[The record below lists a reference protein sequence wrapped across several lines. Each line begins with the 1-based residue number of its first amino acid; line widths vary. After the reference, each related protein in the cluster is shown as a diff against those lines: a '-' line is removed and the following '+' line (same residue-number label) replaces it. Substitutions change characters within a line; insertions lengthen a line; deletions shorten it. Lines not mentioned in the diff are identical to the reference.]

1 MADILLTVGVDT
13 SLSYAEFQAGITS
26 LVSQVNAN
34 PPKIKLKFD
43 DSSLSSMRKQIESMT
58 KAATSAGSLTRLN
71 GYTQTNSGI
80 WLKDTAA
87 IKANTQAKTSN
98 ANASRQAADAAKAQA
113 TAISG
118 SLKEIQATNANI
130 TSAYKSLQKT
140 LGGST
145 ATGQNASDL
154 NAMKSKYIELQEAVT
169 RLKSLKSSATQEDI
183 NNVYKL
189 QADMQNLISKTQQR
203 VAVEKQ
209 AADAVKKMAEAEKQA
224 AANEAAFAAGT
235 EKHTQALTKVNTLLG
250 QVTAN
255 TQKWTA
261 ARNGNTSA
269 SYASL
274 KDQITALESLKTGL
288 MNGSVSAEQFKERF
302 ASIKAAVTDS
312 STAIRAAGE
321 NTQSFG
327 DRISGLAAKFS
338 SWLTVSQ
345 AIMYAVRTAKQ
356 MVSAAVEVESAMNQI
371 QIVTGASDSQMESF
385 LTRSI
390 ALAKELGQSV
400 TDVASS
406 IETFA
411 RLGYGMNESAGLAK
425 YANIMANVGNTDV
438 DTATTGITSI
448 IKGYEMDASD
458 AEHVSDVLV
467 KVGQE
472 YAISAEELMAAFQR
486 GGAALH
492 ASGTDF
498 EKSAALFAATNA
510 SLQNAETT
518 GTMWKTVSARIRG
531 ATTEL
536 EEMGEETDGLAQ
548 GLSKYREEI
557 IALSGVDIMKDE
569 NTYKDMYDIFVQLA
583 EVWDNMEDVSQSRV
597 AEILGGTRNTSGIMS
612 TITNIKDA
620 IGAYSSAM
628 DSAGAATEA
637 NNLYMDTTKAKVGEL
652 KAAFQELSSDFI
664 SSNVTKGAVDAL
676 KGIVE
681 AIDAVVNSVGS
692 LGTILAG
699 LGIVKIVKNVA

>member
-209 AADAVKKMAEAEKQA
+209 AADAAKKMAEAEKQA

-312 STAIRAAGE
+312 STAIRTAGE

-458 AEHVSDVLV
+458 AEHVSDVLI

>member
-58 KAATSAGSLTRLN
+58 KAAASAGSLTRLN

-209 AADAVKKMAEAEKQA
+209 AADAAKKMAEAEKQA

-235 EKHTQALTKVNTLLG
+235 KKHTQALTKVNTLLG

-345 AIMYAVRTAKQ
+345 AIMYAVRTVKK

-676 KGIVE
+676 RGIVE

>member
-43 DSSLSSMRKQIESMT
+43 DSSLSSMKKQIESMT
-58 KAATSAGSLTRLN
+58 KAAATANTAKSMG
-71 GYTQTNSGI
+71 GYTKTNSGI
-80 WLKDTAA
+80 WVKDTAA
-87 IKANTQAKTSN
+87 IKANTQAKN
-98 ANASRQAADAAKAQA
+98 ENASATKKAADATKQAKA
-113 TAISG
+113 S
-118 SLKEIQATNANI
+118 
-130 TSAYKSLQKT
+130 
-140 LGGST
+140 
-145 ATGQNASDL
+145 
-154 NAMKSKYIELQEAVT
+154 
-169 RLKSLKSSATQEDI
+169 ED
-183 NNVYKL
+183 
-189 QADMQNLISKTQQR
+189 T
-203 VAVEKQ
+203 
-209 AADAVKKMAEAEKQA
+209 
-224 AANEAAFAAGT
+224 FAAGT
-235 EKHTQALTKVNTLLG
+235 KKHTDALNKVNTLLG

-261 ARNGNTSA
+261 ARSGKSSDNYSA
-269 SYASL
+269 L
-274 KDQITALESLKTGL
+274 KGQITALETLKSGL
-288 MNGSVSAEQFKERF
+288 MNGTVSAEQFENSFR
-302 ASIKAAVTDS
+302 SIKSTVTES
-312 STAIRAAGE
+312 SAAIRAAGE
-321 NTQSFG
+321 NTQTLG
-327 DRISGLAAKFS
+327 DRFGGLATKFA
-338 SWLTVSQ
+338 SWLSITQ
-345 AIMYAVRTAKQ
+345 IIMTAVRTAKQ
-356 MVSAAVEVESAMNQI
+356 MVSAAVEVESAMTQI
-371 QIVTGASDSQMESF
+371 KIVTGASDSQMEAF
-385 LTRSI
+385 LTKSI

-411 RLGYGMNESAGLAK
+411 RLGYNMSDSSNLAK

-448 IKGYEMDASD
+448 IKGYELDAND

-557 IALSGVDIMKDE
+557 KALSGVDIMKDE

-628 DSAGAATEA
+628 DSAGTATEA
-637 NNLYMDTTKAKVGEL
+637 NNVYMDTTKAKVGEL

-664 SSNVTKGAVDAL
+664 SSNFTKGAVEGL

-681 AIDAVVNSVGS
+681 AIDKIVETVGS

-699 LGIVKIVKNVA
+699 LGLAKVIKNVA

>member
-43 DSSLSSMRKQIESMT
+43 DSSLSSMKKQIESMT
-58 KAATSAGSLTRLN
+58 KAAATANTAKSMG
-71 GYTQTNSGI
+71 GYTKTNSGI
-80 WLKDTAA
+80 WVKDTAA
-87 IKANTQAKTSN
+87 IKANTQAKN
-98 ANASRQAADAAKAQA
+98 ENASATKKAADATKQAKA
-113 TAISG
+113 S
-118 SLKEIQATNANI
+118 
-130 TSAYKSLQKT
+130 
-140 LGGST
+140 
-145 ATGQNASDL
+145 
-154 NAMKSKYIELQEAVT
+154 
-169 RLKSLKSSATQEDI
+169 ED
-183 NNVYKL
+183 
-189 QADMQNLISKTQQR
+189 T
-203 VAVEKQ
+203 
-209 AADAVKKMAEAEKQA
+209 
-224 AANEAAFAAGT
+224 FAAGT
-235 EKHTQALTKVNTLLG
+235 KKHTDALNKVNTLLG

-261 ARNGNTSA
+261 ARSGKSSDNYSA
-269 SYASL
+269 L
-274 KDQITALESLKTGL
+274 KGQITALETLKSGL
-288 MNGSVSAEQFKERF
+288 MNGTVSAEQFENSFR
-302 ASIKAAVTDS
+302 SIKSTVTES
-312 STAIRAAGE
+312 SAAIRAAGE
-321 NTQSFG
+321 NTQTLG
-327 DRISGLAAKFS
+327 DRFGGLATKFA
-338 SWLTVSQ
+338 SWLSITQV
-345 AIMYAVRTAKQ
+345 IMTAVRTAKQ
-356 MVSAAVEVESAMNQI
+356 MVSAAVEVESAMAQI
-371 QIVTGASDSQMESF
+371 KIVTGASDSQMEVF
-385 LTRSI
+385 LTKSI

-411 RLGYGMNESAGLAK
+411 RLGYNMSDSSNLAK

-448 IKGYEMDASD
+448 IKGYELDAND

-557 IALSGVDIMKDE
+557 KALSGVDIMKDE

-628 DSAGAATEA
+628 DSAGTATEA
-637 NNLYMDTTKAKVGEL
+637 NNIYMDTTKAKVGEL

-664 SSNVTKGAVDAL
+664 SSNFTKGAVEGL

-681 AIDAVVNSVGS
+681 AIDKIVETVGS

-699 LGIVKIVKNVA
+699 LGLAKVIKNVA

>member
-26 LVSQVNAN
+26 LVAQVNAN

-130 TSAYKSLQKT
+130 TSAYKNLQKT

-154 NAMKSKYIELQEAVT
+154 NAMKSKYIELQEAVI
-169 RLKSLKSSATQEDI
+169 RLKSLKSSATQEDV

-209 AADAVKKMAEAEKQA
+209 AADAAKKVAEAEKQA

-345 AIMYAVRTAKQ
+345 AIMYAVRTVKK

-536 EEMGEETDGLAQ
+536 EEMGEETDGLAE

-557 IALSGVDIMKDE
+557 MALSGVDIMKDE

-628 DSAGAATEA
+628 DSAGTATEA

-676 KGIVE
+676 KGILE

>member
-26 LVSQVNAN
+26 LVAQVNAN

-58 KAATSAGSLTRLN
+58 KAAASAGSLTKLN

-130 TSAYKSLQKT
+130 TSAYKNLQKT

-189 QADMQNLISKTQQR
+189 QADMQNLISKIQQR

-209 AADAVKKMAEAEKQA
+209 AADAAKKMAEAEKQA

-345 AIMYAVRTAKQ
+345 AIMYAVRTVKK

-472 YAISAEELMAAFQR
+472 YAISAEELMTAFQR

-557 IALSGVDIMKDE
+557 MALSGVDIMKDE

-628 DSAGAATEA
+628 DSAGTATEA
-637 NNLYMDTTKAKVGEL
+637 NNLYMDTTKAKIGEL

-664 SSNVTKGAVDAL
+664 SSDLTKGAVDAL

-681 AIDAVVNSVGS
+681 AIDAIIDSVGS

-699 LGIVKIVKNVA
+699 LGIAKIVKNVA

>member
-43 DSSLSSMRKQIESMT
+43 DSSLSSMKKQIESMT
-58 KAATSAGSLTRLN
+58 KAAATANTAKSMG
-71 GYTQTNSGI
+71 GYTKTNSGI
-80 WLKDTAA
+80 WVKDTAA
-87 IKANTQAKTSN
+87 IKANTQAKN
-98 ANASRQAADAAKAQA
+98 ENASATKKAADATKQAKA
-113 TAISG
+113 S
-118 SLKEIQATNANI
+118 
-130 TSAYKSLQKT
+130 
-140 LGGST
+140 
-145 ATGQNASDL
+145 
-154 NAMKSKYIELQEAVT
+154 
-169 RLKSLKSSATQEDI
+169 ED
-183 NNVYKL
+183 
-189 QADMQNLISKTQQR
+189 T
-203 VAVEKQ
+203 
-209 AADAVKKMAEAEKQA
+209 
-224 AANEAAFAAGT
+224 FAAGT
-235 EKHTQALTKVNTLLG
+235 KKHTDALNKVNTLLG

-261 ARNGNTSA
+261 ARSGKSSDNYSA
-269 SYASL
+269 L
-274 KDQITALESLKTGL
+274 KGQITALETLKSGL
-288 MNGSVSAEQFKERF
+288 VNGTVSAEQFENSFR
-302 ASIKAAVTDS
+302 SIKSTVTES
-312 STAIRAAGE
+312 SAAIRAAGE
-321 NTQSFG
+321 NTQTLG
-327 DRISGLAAKFS
+327 DRFGGLATKFA
-338 SWLTVSQ
+338 SWLSITQV
-345 AIMYAVRTAKQ
+345 IMTAVRTAKQ
-356 MVSAAVEVESAMNQI
+356 MVSAAVEVESAMAQI
-371 QIVTGASDSQMESF
+371 KIVTGASDSQMEGF
-385 LTRSI
+385 LTKSI

-411 RLGYGMNESAGLAK
+411 RLGYNMSDSSNLAK

-448 IKGYEMDASD
+448 IKGYELDAND

-557 IALSGVDIMKDE
+557 KALSGVDIMKDE

-628 DSAGAATEA
+628 DSAGTATEA
-637 NNLYMDTTKAKVGEL
+637 NNVYMDTTKAKVGEL

-664 SSNVTKGAVDAL
+664 SSNFTKGAVEGL

-681 AIDAVVNSVGS
+681 AIDKIVETVGS

-699 LGIVKIVKNVA
+699 LGLAKVIKNVA

>member
-43 DSSLSSMRKQIESMT
+43 DSSLSSMKKQIESMT
-58 KAATSAGSLTRLN
+58 KAAATANTAKSMG
-71 GYTQTNSGI
+71 GYTKTNSGI
-80 WLKDTAA
+80 WVKDTAA
-87 IKANTQAKTSN
+87 IKANTQAKN
-98 ANASRQAADAAKAQA
+98 ENASATKKAADATKQAKA
-113 TAISG
+113 S
-118 SLKEIQATNANI
+118 
-130 TSAYKSLQKT
+130 
-140 LGGST
+140 
-145 ATGQNASDL
+145 
-154 NAMKSKYIELQEAVT
+154 
-169 RLKSLKSSATQEDI
+169 ED
-183 NNVYKL
+183 
-189 QADMQNLISKTQQR
+189 T
-203 VAVEKQ
+203 
-209 AADAVKKMAEAEKQA
+209 
-224 AANEAAFAAGT
+224 FAAGT
-235 EKHTQALTKVNTLLG
+235 KKHTDALNKVNTLLG

-261 ARNGNTSA
+261 ARSGKSSDNYSA
-269 SYASL
+269 L
-274 KDQITALESLKTGL
+274 KGQITALETLKSGL
-288 MNGSVSAEQFKERF
+288 MNGTVSAEQFENSFR
-302 ASIKAAVTDS
+302 SIKSTVTES
-312 STAIRAAGE
+312 SAAIRAAGE
-321 NTQSFG
+321 NTQTLG
-327 DRISGLAAKFS
+327 DRLGGLTTKFA
-338 SWLTVSQ
+338 SWLSITQV
-345 AIMYAVRTAKQ
+345 IMTAVRTAKQ
-356 MVSAAVEVESAMNQI
+356 MVSAAVEVESAMTQI
-371 QIVTGASDSQMESF
+371 KIVTGASDSQMEAF
-385 LTRSI
+385 LTKSI

-411 RLGYGMNESAGLAK
+411 RLGYNMSDSSNLAK

-448 IKGYEMDASD
+448 IKGYELDAND

-557 IALSGVDIMKDE
+557 KALSGVDIMKDE

-628 DSAGAATEA
+628 DSAGTATEA
-637 NNLYMDTTKAKVGEL
+637 NNIYMDTTKAKVGEL

-664 SSNVTKGAVDAL
+664 SSNFTKGAVEGL

-681 AIDAVVNSVGS
+681 AIDKIVETVGS

-699 LGIVKIVKNVA
+699 LGLAKVIKNVA

>member
-43 DSSLSSMRKQIESMT
+43 DSSLSSMKKQIESMT
-58 KAATSAGSLTRLN
+58 KAAATANTAKSMG
-71 GYTQTNSGI
+71 GYTKTNSGI
-80 WLKDTAA
+80 WVKDTAA
-87 IKANTQAKTSN
+87 IKANTQAKN
-98 ANASRQAADAAKAQA
+98 ENASATKKAADATKQAKA
-113 TAISG
+113 S
-118 SLKEIQATNANI
+118 
-130 TSAYKSLQKT
+130 
-140 LGGST
+140 
-145 ATGQNASDL
+145 
-154 NAMKSKYIELQEAVT
+154 
-169 RLKSLKSSATQEDI
+169 ED
-183 NNVYKL
+183 
-189 QADMQNLISKTQQR
+189 T
-203 VAVEKQ
+203 
-209 AADAVKKMAEAEKQA
+209 
-224 AANEAAFAAGT
+224 FAAGT
-235 EKHTQALTKVNTLLG
+235 KKHTDALNKVNTLLG

-261 ARNGNTSA
+261 ARSGKSSDNYSA
-269 SYASL
+269 L
-274 KDQITALESLKTGL
+274 KGQITALETLKSGL
-288 MNGSVSAEQFKERF
+288 MNGTVSAEQFENSFR
-302 ASIKAAVTDS
+302 SIKSTVTES
-312 STAIRAAGE
+312 SAAIRAAGE
-321 NTQSFG
+321 NTQTLG
-327 DRISGLAAKFS
+327 DRFGGLATKFA
-338 SWLTVSQ
+338 SWLSITQV
-345 AIMYAVRTAKQ
+345 IMTAVRTAKQ
-356 MVSAAVEVESAMNQI
+356 MVSAAVEVESAMTQI
-371 QIVTGASDSQMESF
+371 KIVTGASDSQMEAF
-385 LTRSI
+385 LTKSI

-411 RLGYGMNESAGLAK
+411 RLGYNMSDSSNLAK

-448 IKGYEMDASD
+448 IKGYELDAND

-472 YAISAEELMAAFQR
+472 YAISAEELMDAFQR

-557 IALSGVDIMKDE
+557 KALSGVDIMKDE

-628 DSAGAATEA
+628 DSAGTATEA
-637 NNLYMDTTKAKVGEL
+637 NNIYMDTTKAKVGEL

-664 SSNVTKGAVDAL
+664 SSNFTKGAVEGL

-681 AIDAVVNSVGS
+681 AIDKIVETVGS

-699 LGIVKIVKNVA
+699 LGLAKVIKNVA

>member
-34 PPKIKLKFD
+34 PPKIKLEFD
-43 DSSLSSMRKQIESMT
+43 DSSLSSMKKQIESMT
-58 KAATSAGSLTRLN
+58 KAAATANTAKSMG
-71 GYTQTNSGI
+71 GYTKTNSGI
-80 WLKDTAA
+80 WVKDTAA
-87 IKANTQAKTSN
+87 IKANTQAKN
-98 ANASRQAADAAKAQA
+98 ENASATKKAADATKQAKA
-113 TAISG
+113 S
-118 SLKEIQATNANI
+118 
-130 TSAYKSLQKT
+130 
-140 LGGST
+140 
-145 ATGQNASDL
+145 
-154 NAMKSKYIELQEAVT
+154 
-169 RLKSLKSSATQEDI
+169 ED
-183 NNVYKL
+183 
-189 QADMQNLISKTQQR
+189 T
-203 VAVEKQ
+203 
-209 AADAVKKMAEAEKQA
+209 
-224 AANEAAFAAGT
+224 FAAGT
-235 EKHTQALTKVNTLLG
+235 KKHTDALNKVNTLLG

-261 ARNGNTSA
+261 ARSGKSSDNYSA
-269 SYASL
+269 L
-274 KDQITALESLKTGL
+274 KGQITALETLKSGL
-288 MNGSVSAEQFKERF
+288 MNGTVSAEQFENSFR
-302 ASIKAAVTDS
+302 SIKSTVTES
-312 STAIRAAGE
+312 SAAIRAAGE
-321 NTQSFG
+321 NTQTLG
-327 DRISGLAAKFS
+327 DRFGGLATKFA
-338 SWLTVSQ
+338 SWLSITQV
-345 AIMYAVRTAKQ
+345 IMTAVRTAKQ
-356 MVSAAVEVESAMNQI
+356 MVSAAVEVESAMTQI
-371 QIVTGASDSQMESF
+371 KIVTGASDSQMEAF
-385 LTRSI
+385 LTKSI

-411 RLGYGMNESAGLAK
+411 RLGYNMSDSSNLAK

-448 IKGYEMDASD
+448 IKGYELDAND

-557 IALSGVDIMKDE
+557 KALSGVDIMKDE

-628 DSAGAATEA
+628 DSAGTATEA
-637 NNLYMDTTKAKVGEL
+637 NNIYMDTTKAKVGEL

-664 SSNVTKGAVDAL
+664 SSNFTKGAVEGL

-681 AIDAVVNSVGS
+681 AIDKIVETVGS

-699 LGIVKIVKNVA
+699 LGLAKVIKNVA

>member
-58 KAATSAGSLTRLN
+58 KAASSVNNLTRLS

-113 TAISG
+113 TAVSG

-130 TSAYKSLQKT
+130 TSAYKSLQKM

-169 RLKSLKSSATQEDI
+169 RLKSLKASATQEDI
-183 NNVYKL
+183 NGVYKL

-203 VAVEKQ
+203 IAVEKQ
-209 AADAVKKMAEAEKQA
+209 AADAAKKMADAEKQA
-224 AANEAAFAAGT
+224 AVNEAAFSVGT
-235 EKHTQALTKVNTLLG
+235 EKHTQALTKVNTLLS

-269 SYASL
+269 SYSAL
-274 KDQITALESLKTGL
+274 KDQITALEALKTGL

-302 ASIKAAVTDS
+302 ASIKATVVDS
-312 STAIRAAGE
+312 SAAIRAAGE

-327 DRISGLAAKFS
+327 DRISGLASKFS

-345 AIMYAVRTAKQ
+345 AIMYAIRTIKQ
-356 MVSAAVEVESAMNQI
+356 MVSAAVEIESAMAQI
-371 QIVTGASDSQMESF
+371 QIVTGASDSQMEAF
-385 LTRSI
+385 LTKSI

-411 RLGYGMNESAGLAK
+411 RLGYNMSDSSNLAK

-557 IALSGVDIMKDE
+557 MALSGVDIMKDE

-620 IGAYSSAM
+620 IGAYASAM
-628 DSAGAATEA
+628 DSAGTATEA
-637 NNLYMDTTKAKVGEL
+637 NNIYMDTTKAKVGEL
-652 KAAFQELSSDFI
+652 KAAFQELSSDVFE
-664 SSNVTKGAVDAL
+664 SDFTKGAVDAL
-676 KGIVE
+676 RGIVE
-681 AIDAVVNSVGS
+681 AIDKVISTFGS
-692 LGTILAG
+692 LKTILVG
-699 LGIVKIVKNVA
+699 LGIAKIIKNVA

>member
-43 DSSLSSMRKQIESMT
+43 DSSLSSMKKQIESMT
-58 KAATSAGSLTRLN
+58 KAAATANTAKSMG
-71 GYTQTNSGI
+71 GYTKTNSGI
-80 WLKDTAA
+80 WVKDTAA
-87 IKANTQAKTSN
+87 IKANTQAKN
-98 ANASRQAADAAKAQA
+98 ENASATKKAADATKQAKA
-113 TAISG
+113 S
-118 SLKEIQATNANI
+118 
-130 TSAYKSLQKT
+130 
-140 LGGST
+140 
-145 ATGQNASDL
+145 
-154 NAMKSKYIELQEAVT
+154 
-169 RLKSLKSSATQEDI
+169 ED
-183 NNVYKL
+183 
-189 QADMQNLISKTQQR
+189 T
-203 VAVEKQ
+203 
-209 AADAVKKMAEAEKQA
+209 
-224 AANEAAFAAGT
+224 FAAGT
-235 EKHTQALTKVNTLLG
+235 KKHTDALNKVNTLLG

-261 ARNGNTSA
+261 ARSGKSSDNYSA
-269 SYASL
+269 L
-274 KDQITALESLKTGL
+274 KGQITALETLKSGL
-288 MNGSVSAEQFKERF
+288 MNGTVSAEQFENSFR
-302 ASIKAAVTDS
+302 SIKSTVTES
-312 STAIRAAGE
+312 SAAIRAAGE
-321 NTQSFG
+321 NTQTLG
-327 DRISGLAAKFS
+327 DRFGGLATKFA
-338 SWLTVSQ
+338 SWLSITQV
-345 AIMYAVRTAKQ
+345 IMTAVRTAKQ
-356 MVSAAVEVESAMNQI
+356 MVSAAVEVESAMAQI
-371 QIVTGASDSQMESF
+371 KIVTGASDSQMEAF
-385 LTRSI
+385 LTKSI

-411 RLGYGMNESAGLAK
+411 RLGYNMSDSSNLAK

-448 IKGYEMDASD
+448 IKGYELDAND

-531 ATTEL
+531 ATTDL

-557 IALSGVDIMKDE
+557 KALSGVDIMKDE

-628 DSAGAATEA
+628 DSAGTATEA
-637 NNLYMDTTKAKVGEL
+637 NNVYMDTTKAKVGEL

-664 SSNVTKGAVDAL
+664 SSNFTKGAVEGL

-681 AIDAVVNSVGS
+681 AIDKIVETVGS

-699 LGIVKIVKNVA
+699 LGLAKVIKNVA

>member
-43 DSSLSSMRKQIESMT
+43 DSSLSSMKKQIESMT
-58 KAATSAGSLTRLN
+58 KAAATANTAKSMG
-71 GYTQTNSGI
+71 GYTKTNSGI
-80 WLKDTAA
+80 WVKDTAA
-87 IKANTQAKTSN
+87 IKANTQAKN
-98 ANASRQAADAAKAQA
+98 ENASATKKAADATKQAKA
-113 TAISG
+113 S
-118 SLKEIQATNANI
+118 
-130 TSAYKSLQKT
+130 
-140 LGGST
+140 
-145 ATGQNASDL
+145 
-154 NAMKSKYIELQEAVT
+154 
-169 RLKSLKSSATQEDI
+169 ED
-183 NNVYKL
+183 
-189 QADMQNLISKTQQR
+189 T
-203 VAVEKQ
+203 
-209 AADAVKKMAEAEKQA
+209 
-224 AANEAAFAAGT
+224 FAAGT
-235 EKHTQALTKVNTLLG
+235 KKHTDALNKVNTLLG

-261 ARNGNTSA
+261 ARSGKSSDNYSA
-269 SYASL
+269 L
-274 KDQITALESLKTGL
+274 KGQITALETLKSGL
-288 MNGSVSAEQFKERF
+288 MNGTISAEQFENSFR
-302 ASIKAAVTDS
+302 SIKSTVTES
-312 STAIRAAGE
+312 SAAIRAAGE
-321 NTQSFG
+321 NTQTLG
-327 DRISGLAAKFS
+327 DRFGGLATKFA
-338 SWLTVSQ
+338 SWLSITQV
-345 AIMYAVRTAKQ
+345 IMTAVRTAKQ
-356 MVSAAVEVESAMNQI
+356 MVSAAVEVESAMAQI
-371 QIVTGASDSQMESF
+371 KIVTGASDSQMEAF
-385 LTRSI
+385 LTKSI

-411 RLGYGMNESAGLAK
+411 RLGYNMSDSSNLAK

-448 IKGYEMDASD
+448 IKGYELDAND

-536 EEMGEETDGLAQ
+536 EEMSEETDGLAQ

-557 IALSGVDIMKDE
+557 KALSGVDIMKDE

-628 DSAGAATEA
+628 DSAGTATEA
-637 NNLYMDTTKAKVGEL
+637 NNVYMDTTKAKVGEL

-664 SSNVTKGAVDAL
+664 SSNFTKGAVEGL

-681 AIDAVVNSVGS
+681 AIDKIVETVGS

-699 LGIVKIVKNVA
+699 LGLAKVIKNVA

>member
-26 LVSQVNAN
+26 LVAQVNAN

-58 KAATSAGSLTRLN
+58 KAAASAGSLTKLN

-130 TSAYKSLQKT
+130 TSAYKNLQKT

-209 AADAVKKMAEAEKQA
+209 AADAAKKMAEAEKQA

-250 QVTAN
+250 HVTAN

-345 AIMYAVRTAKQ
+345 AIMYAVRTVKK

-472 YAISAEELMAAFQR
+472 YAISAEELMTAFQR

-557 IALSGVDIMKDE
+557 MALSGVDIMKDE

-628 DSAGAATEA
+628 DSAGTATEA

-664 SSNVTKGAVDAL
+664 SSDLTKGAVDAL

-681 AIDAVVNSVGS
+681 AIDAIIDSVGS

-699 LGIVKIVKNVA
+699 LGIAKIVKNVA

>member
-58 KAATSAGSLTRLN
+58 KAASSVNNLTRLS

-113 TAISG
+113 TAVSG

-183 NNVYKL
+183 NGVYKL

-203 VAVEKQ
+203 IAVEKQ
-209 AADAVKKMAEAEKQA
+209 AADAAKKMADAEKQA
-224 AANEAAFAAGT
+224 AVNEAAFSVGT
-235 EKHTQALTKVNTLLG
+235 EKHTQALTKVNTLLS

-269 SYASL
+269 SYSAL
-274 KDQITALESLKTGL
+274 KDQITALEALKTGL

-302 ASIKAAVTDS
+302 ASIKATVVDS
-312 STAIRAAGE
+312 SAAIRAAGE

-327 DRISGLAAKFS
+327 DRISGLASKFS

-345 AIMYAVRTAKQ
+345 AIMYAIRTIKQ
-356 MVSAAVEVESAMNQI
+356 MVSAAVEVESAMAQI
-371 QIVTGASDSQMESF
+371 QIVTGASDSQMEAF
-385 LTRSI
+385 LTKSI

-411 RLGYGMNESAGLAK
+411 RLGYNMSDSSNLAK

-557 IALSGVDIMKDE
+557 MALSGVDIMKDE

-620 IGAYSSAM
+620 IGAYASAM
-628 DSAGAATEA
+628 DSAGTATEA
-637 NNLYMDTTKAKVGEL
+637 NNIYMDTTKAKVGEL
-652 KAAFQELSSDFI
+652 KAAFQELSSDVFD
-664 SSNVTKGAVDAL
+664 SDFTKGAVDAL
-676 KGIVE
+676 RGIVE
-681 AIDAVVNSVGS
+681 AIDKVISTFGS
-692 LGTILAG
+692 LKTILVG
-699 LGIVKIVKNVA
+699 LGIAKIIKNVA

>member
-43 DSSLSSMRKQIESMT
+43 DSSLSSMKKQIESMT
-58 KAATSAGSLTRLN
+58 KAAATANTAKSMG
-71 GYTQTNSGI
+71 GYTKTNSGI
-80 WLKDTAA
+80 WVKDTAA
-87 IKANTQAKTSN
+87 IKANTQAKN
-98 ANASRQAADAAKAQA
+98 ENASATKKAADATKQAKA
-113 TAISG
+113 S
-118 SLKEIQATNANI
+118 
-130 TSAYKSLQKT
+130 
-140 LGGST
+140 
-145 ATGQNASDL
+145 
-154 NAMKSKYIELQEAVT
+154 
-169 RLKSLKSSATQEDI
+169 ED
-183 NNVYKL
+183 
-189 QADMQNLISKTQQR
+189 T
-203 VAVEKQ
+203 
-209 AADAVKKMAEAEKQA
+209 
-224 AANEAAFAAGT
+224 FAAGT
-235 EKHTQALTKVNTLLG
+235 KKHTDALNKVNTLLG

-261 ARNGNTSA
+261 ARSGKSSDNYSA
-269 SYASL
+269 L
-274 KDQITALESLKTGL
+274 KGQITALETLKSGL
-288 MNGSVSAEQFKERF
+288 MNGTVSAEQFENSFR
-302 ASIKAAVTDS
+302 SIKSTVTES
-312 STAIRAAGE
+312 SAAIRAAGE
-321 NTQSFG
+321 NTQTLG
-327 DRISGLAAKFS
+327 DRFGGLATKFA
-338 SWLTVSQ
+338 SWLSITQV
-345 AIMYAVRTAKQ
+345 IMTAVRTAKQ
-356 MVSAAVEVESAMNQI
+356 MVSAAVEVESAMAQI
-371 QIVTGASDSQMESF
+371 KIVTGASDSQMEAF
-385 LTRSI
+385 LTKSI

-411 RLGYGMNESAGLAK
+411 RLGYNMSDSSNLAK

-448 IKGYEMDASD
+448 IKGYELDAND

-557 IALSGVDIMKDE
+557 KALSGVDIMKDE

-628 DSAGAATEA
+628 DSAGTATEA
-637 NNLYMDTTKAKVGEL
+637 NNVYMDTTKAKVGEL

-664 SSNVTKGAVDAL
+664 SSNFTKGAVEGF

-681 AIDAVVNSVGS
+681 AIDKIVETVGS

-699 LGIVKIVKNVA
+699 LGLAKVIKNVA

>member
-58 KAATSAGSLTRLN
+58 KAAATANTAKSMG
-71 GYTQTNSGI
+71 GYTKTNSGI
-80 WLKDTAA
+80 WVKDTAA
-87 IKANTQAKTSN
+87 IKANTQAKN
-98 ANASRQAADAAKAQA
+98 ENASATKKAADATKQAKA
-113 TAISG
+113 S
-118 SLKEIQATNANI
+118 
-130 TSAYKSLQKT
+130 
-140 LGGST
+140 
-145 ATGQNASDL
+145 
-154 NAMKSKYIELQEAVT
+154 
-169 RLKSLKSSATQEDI
+169 ED
-183 NNVYKL
+183 
-189 QADMQNLISKTQQR
+189 T
-203 VAVEKQ
+203 
-209 AADAVKKMAEAEKQA
+209 
-224 AANEAAFAAGT
+224 FAAGT
-235 EKHTQALTKVNTLLG
+235 KKHTDALNKVNTLLG

-261 ARNGNTSA
+261 ARSGKSSDNYSA
-269 SYASL
+269 L
-274 KDQITALESLKTGL
+274 KGQITALETLKSGL
-288 MNGSVSAEQFKERF
+288 MNGTVSAEQFENSFR
-302 ASIKAAVTDS
+302 SIKSTVTES
-312 STAIRAAGE
+312 SAAIRAAGE
-321 NTQSFG
+321 NTQTLG
-327 DRISGLAAKFS
+327 DRFGGLATKFA
-338 SWLTVSQ
+338 SWLSITQV
-345 AIMYAVRTAKQ
+345 IMTAVRTAKQ
-356 MVSAAVEVESAMNQI
+356 MVSAAVEVESAMTQI
-371 QIVTGASDSQMESF
+371 KIVTGASDSQMEAF
-385 LTRSI
+385 LTKSI

-411 RLGYGMNESAGLAK
+411 RLGYNMSDSSNLAK

-448 IKGYEMDASD
+448 IKGYELDAND

-557 IALSGVDIMKDE
+557 KALSGVDIMKDE

-628 DSAGAATEA
+628 DSAGTATEA
-637 NNLYMDTTKAKVGEL
+637 NNIYMDTTKAKVGEL

-664 SSNVTKGAVDAL
+664 SSNFTKGAVEGL

-681 AIDAVVNSVGS
+681 AIDKIVETVGS

-699 LGIVKIVKNVA
+699 LGLAKVIKNVA

>member
-26 LVSQVNAN
+26 LVAQVNAN

-58 KAATSAGSLTRLN
+58 KAAASAGSLTRLN

-209 AADAVKKMAEAEKQA
+209 AADAAKKMAEAEKQA

-345 AIMYAVRTAKQ
+345 AIMYAVRTVKK

-411 RLGYGMNESAGLAK
+411 RLGYGMNDSAGLAK

-557 IALSGVDIMKDE
+557 MALSGVDIMKDE

-628 DSAGAATEA
+628 DSAGTATEA

-664 SSNVTKGAVDAL
+664 SSDLTKGAVDAL

-681 AIDAVVNSVGS
+681 AIDAIIDSVGS

-699 LGIVKIVKNVA
+699 LGIAKIVKNVA

>member
-58 KAATSAGSLTRLN
+58 KAASSVNNLTRLS

-113 TAISG
+113 TAVSG

-169 RLKSLKSSATQEDI
+169 RLKSLKASATQEDI
-183 NNVYKL
+183 NGVYKL

-203 VAVEKQ
+203 IAVEKQ
-209 AADAVKKMAEAEKQA
+209 AADAAKKMADAEKQA
-224 AANEAAFAAGT
+224 AVNEAAFSVGT
-235 EKHTQALTKVNTLLG
+235 EKHTQALTKVNTLLS

-269 SYASL
+269 SYSAL
-274 KDQITALESLKTGL
+274 KDQITALEALKTGL

-302 ASIKAAVTDS
+302 ASIKATVVDS
-312 STAIRAAGE
+312 SAAIRAAGE

-327 DRISGLAAKFS
+327 DRISGLASKFS

-345 AIMYAVRTAKQ
+345 AIMYAIRTIKQ
-356 MVSAAVEVESAMNQI
+356 MVSAAVEVESAMAQI
-371 QIVTGASDSQMESF
+371 QIVTGASDSQMEAF
-385 LTRSI
+385 LTKSI

-411 RLGYGMNESAGLAK
+411 RLGYNMSDSSNLAK

-518 GTMWKTVSARIRG
+518 GIMWKTVSARIRG

-557 IALSGVDIMKDE
+557 MALSGVDIMKDE

-620 IGAYSSAM
+620 IGAYASAM
-628 DSAGAATEA
+628 DSAGTATEA
-637 NNLYMDTTKAKVGEL
+637 NNIYMDTTKAKVGEL
-652 KAAFQELSSDFI
+652 KAAFQELSSDVFD
-664 SSNVTKGAVDAL
+664 SDFTKGAVDAL
-676 KGIVE
+676 RGIVE
-681 AIDAVVNSVGS
+681 AIDKVISTFGS
-692 LGTILAG
+692 LKTILVG
-699 LGIVKIVKNVA
+699 LGIAKIIKNVA

>member
-34 PPKIKLKFD
+34 PPKIKLKLD
-43 DSSLSSMRKQIESMT
+43 DSSLSSIKKQIESMT
-58 KAATSAGSLTRLN
+58 KAAATANTAKSMG
-71 GYTQTNSGI
+71 GYTKTNSGI
-80 WLKDTAA
+80 WVKDTAA
-87 IKANTQAKTSN
+87 IKANTQAKN
-98 ANASRQAADAAKAQA
+98 ENASATKKAADATQQAKA
-113 TAISG
+113 S
-118 SLKEIQATNANI
+118 
-130 TSAYKSLQKT
+130 
-140 LGGST
+140 
-145 ATGQNASDL
+145 
-154 NAMKSKYIELQEAVT
+154 
-169 RLKSLKSSATQEDI
+169 ED
-183 NNVYKL
+183 
-189 QADMQNLISKTQQR
+189 T
-203 VAVEKQ
+203 
-209 AADAVKKMAEAEKQA
+209 
-224 AANEAAFAAGT
+224 FAAGT
-235 EKHTQALTKVNTLLG
+235 KKHTDALNKVNTLLG

-261 ARNGNTSA
+261 ARSGKSSDNYSA
-269 SYASL
+269 L
-274 KDQITALESLKTGL
+274 KGQITALETLKSGL
-288 MNGSVSAEQFKERF
+288 MNGTVSAEQFENSFR
-302 ASIKAAVTDS
+302 SIKSTVTES
-312 STAIRAAGE
+312 SAAIRAAGE
-321 NTQSFG
+321 NTQTLG
-327 DRISGLAAKFS
+327 DRFGGLATKFA
-338 SWLTVSQ
+338 SWLSITQV
-345 AIMYAVRTAKQ
+345 IMTAVRTAKQ
-356 MVSAAVEVESAMNQI
+356 MVSAAVEVESAMTQI
-371 QIVTGASDSQMESF
+371 KIVTGASDSQMEAF
-385 LTRSI
+385 LTKSI

-411 RLGYGMNESAGLAK
+411 RLGYNMSDSSNLAK

-448 IKGYEMDASD
+448 IKGYELDAND

-557 IALSGVDIMKDE
+557 KALSGVDIMKDE

-628 DSAGAATEA
+628 DSAGTATEA
-637 NNLYMDTTKAKVGEL
+637 NNIYMDTTKAKVGEL

-664 SSNVTKGAVDAL
+664 SSNFTKGAVEGL

-681 AIDAVVNSVGS
+681 AIDKIVETVGS

-699 LGIVKIVKNVA
+699 LGLAKVIKNVA

>member
-58 KAATSAGSLTRLN
+58 KAASSVNNLTRLS

-113 TAISG
+113 TAVSG

-169 RLKSLKSSATQEDI
+169 RLKSLKASATQEDI
-183 NNVYKL
+183 NGVYKL

-203 VAVEKQ
+203 IAVEKQ
-209 AADAVKKMAEAEKQA
+209 AADAAKKMADAEKQA
-224 AANEAAFAAGT
+224 AVNEAAFSVGT
-235 EKHTQALTKVNTLLG
+235 EKHTQALTKVNTLLS

-269 SYASL
+269 SYSAL
-274 KDQITALESLKTGL
+274 KDQITALEALKTGL

-302 ASIKAAVTDS
+302 ASIKATVVDS
-312 STAIRAAGE
+312 SAAIRAAGE

-327 DRISGLAAKFS
+327 DRISGLASKFS

-345 AIMYAVRTAKQ
+345 AIMYAIRTIKQ
-356 MVSAAVEVESAMNQI
+356 MVSAAVEVESAMAQI
-371 QIVTGASDSQMESF
+371 QIVTGASDSQMEAF
-385 LTRSI
+385 LTKSI

-411 RLGYGMNESAGLAK
+411 RLGYNMSDSSNLAK

-557 IALSGVDIMKDE
+557 MALSGVDIMKDE

-620 IGAYSSAM
+620 IGAYASAM
-628 DSAGAATEA
+628 DSAGTATEA
-637 NNLYMDTTKAKVGEL
+637 NNIYMDTTKAKVGEL
-652 KAAFQELSSDFI
+652 KAAFQELSSDVFN
-664 SSNVTKGAVDAL
+664 SDFTKGAVDAL
-676 KGIVE
+676 RGIVE
-681 AIDAVVNSVGS
+681 AIDKVISTFGS
-692 LGTILAG
+692 LKTILVG
-699 LGIVKIVKNVA
+699 LGIAKIIKNVA

>member
-43 DSSLSSMRKQIESMT
+43 DSSLSSMKKQIESMT
-58 KAATSAGSLTRLN
+58 KAAATANTAKSMG
-71 GYTQTNSGI
+71 GYTKTNSGI
-80 WLKDTAA
+80 WVKDTAA
-87 IKANTQAKTSN
+87 IKANTQAKN
-98 ANASRQAADAAKAQA
+98 ENASATKKAADATKQAKA
-113 TAISG
+113 S
-118 SLKEIQATNANI
+118 
-130 TSAYKSLQKT
+130 
-140 LGGST
+140 
-145 ATGQNASDL
+145 
-154 NAMKSKYIELQEAVT
+154 
-169 RLKSLKSSATQEDI
+169 ED
-183 NNVYKL
+183 
-189 QADMQNLISKTQQR
+189 T
-203 VAVEKQ
+203 
-209 AADAVKKMAEAEKQA
+209 
-224 AANEAAFAAGT
+224 FAAGT
-235 EKHTQALTKVNTLLG
+235 KKHTDALNKVNTLLG

-261 ARNGNTSA
+261 ARSGKSSDNYSA
-269 SYASL
+269 L
-274 KDQITALESLKTGL
+274 KGQITALETLKSGL
-288 MNGSVSAEQFKERF
+288 MNGTISAEQFENSFR
-302 ASIKAAVTDS
+302 SIKSTVTES
-312 STAIRAAGE
+312 SAAIRAAGE
-321 NTQSFG
+321 NTQTLG
-327 DRISGLAAKFS
+327 DRFGGLATKFA
-338 SWLTVSQ
+338 SWLSITQV
-345 AIMYAVRTAKQ
+345 IMTAVRTAKQ
-356 MVSAAVEVESAMNQI
+356 MVSAAVEVESAMAQI
-371 QIVTGASDSQMESF
+371 KIVTGASDSQMEAF
-385 LTRSI
+385 LTKSI

-411 RLGYGMNESAGLAK
+411 RLGYNMSDSSNLAK

-448 IKGYEMDASD
+448 IKGYELDAND

-557 IALSGVDIMKDE
+557 RALSGVDIMKDE

-628 DSAGAATEA
+628 DSAGTATEA
-637 NNLYMDTTKAKVGEL
+637 NNVYMDTTKAKVGEL

-664 SSNVTKGAVDAL
+664 SSNFTKGAVEGL

-681 AIDAVVNSVGS
+681 AIDKIVETVGS

-699 LGIVKIVKNVA
+699 LGLAKVIKNVA

>member
-43 DSSLSSMRKQIESMT
+43 DSSLSSMKKQIESMT
-58 KAATSAGSLTRLN
+58 KAAATANTAKSMG
-71 GYTQTNSGI
+71 GYTKTNSGI
-80 WLKDTAA
+80 WVKDTAA
-87 IKANTQAKTSN
+87 IKANTQAKN
-98 ANASRQAADAAKAQA
+98 ENASATKKAADATKQAKA
-113 TAISG
+113 S
-118 SLKEIQATNANI
+118 
-130 TSAYKSLQKT
+130 
-140 LGGST
+140 
-145 ATGQNASDL
+145 
-154 NAMKSKYIELQEAVT
+154 
-169 RLKSLKSSATQEDI
+169 ED
-183 NNVYKL
+183 
-189 QADMQNLISKTQQR
+189 T
-203 VAVEKQ
+203 
-209 AADAVKKMAEAEKQA
+209 
-224 AANEAAFAAGT
+224 FAAGT
-235 EKHTQALTKVNTLLG
+235 KKHTDALNKVNTLLG

-261 ARNGNTSA
+261 ARSGKSSDNYSA
-269 SYASL
+269 L
-274 KDQITALESLKTGL
+274 KGQITALETLKSGL
-288 MNGSVSAEQFKERF
+288 MNGTVSAEQFENSFR
-302 ASIKAAVTDS
+302 SIKSTVTES
-312 STAIRAAGE
+312 SAAIRAAGE
-321 NTQSFG
+321 NTQTLG
-327 DRISGLAAKFS
+327 DRFGGLATKFA
-338 SWLTVSQ
+338 SWLSITQV
-345 AIMYAVRTAKQ
+345 IMTAVRTAKQ
-356 MVSAAVEVESAMNQI
+356 MVSAAVEVESAMTQI
-371 QIVTGASDSQMESF
+371 KIVTGASDSQMEAF
-385 LTRSI
+385 LTKSI

-411 RLGYGMNESAGLAK
+411 RLGYNMSDSSNLAK

-448 IKGYEMDASD
+448 IKGYELDAND

-557 IALSGVDIMKDE
+557 KALSGVDIMKDE

-628 DSAGAATEA
+628 DSAGTATEA
-637 NNLYMDTTKAKVGEL
+637 NNIYMDTTKAKVGEL

-664 SSNVTKGAVDAL
+664 SSNFTKGAVEGL

-681 AIDAVVNSVGS
+681 AIDKIVETIGS

-699 LGIVKIVKNVA
+699 LGLANVIKNVA

>member
-58 KAATSAGSLTRLN
+58 KAAASAGSLTRLN

-130 TSAYKSLQKT
+130 TSAYKNLQKT

-209 AADAVKKMAEAEKQA
+209 AADAVKKMADAEKQA

-235 EKHTQALTKVNTLLG
+235 EKHTQALMKVNTLLG

-345 AIMYAVRTAKQ
+345 AIMYAVRTVKQ
-356 MVSAAVEVESAMNQI
+356 MVSAAVEVESAMKQI

>member
-58 KAATSAGSLTRLN
+58 KAASSVNNLTRLS

-113 TAISG
+113 TAVSG

-169 RLKSLKSSATQEDI
+169 RLKSLKASATQEDI
-183 NNVYKL
+183 NGVYKV

-203 VAVEKQ
+203 IAVEKQ
-209 AADAVKKMAEAEKQA
+209 AADAAKKMADAEKQA
-224 AANEAAFAAGT
+224 AVNEAAFSVGT
-235 EKHTQALTKVNTLLG
+235 EKHTQALTKVNTLLS

-269 SYASL
+269 SYSAL
-274 KDQITALESLKTGL
+274 KDQITALEALKTGL

-302 ASIKAAVTDS
+302 ASIKATVVDS
-312 STAIRAAGE
+312 SAAIRAAGE

-327 DRISGLAAKFS
+327 DRISGLASKFS

-345 AIMYAVRTAKQ
+345 AIMYAIRTIKQ
-356 MVSAAVEVESAMNQI
+356 MVSAAVEVESAMAQI
-371 QIVTGASDSQMESF
+371 QIVTGASDSQMEAF
-385 LTRSI
+385 LTKSI

-411 RLGYGMNESAGLAK
+411 RLGYNMSDSSNLAK

-557 IALSGVDIMKDE
+557 MALSGVDIMKDE

-620 IGAYSSAM
+620 IGAYASAM
-628 DSAGAATEA
+628 DSAGTATEA
-637 NNLYMDTTKAKVGEL
+637 NNIYMDTTKAKVGEL
-652 KAAFQELSSDFI
+652 KAAFQELSSDVFD
-664 SSNVTKGAVDAL
+664 SDFTRGAVDAL
-676 KGIVE
+676 RGIVE
-681 AIDAVVNSVGS
+681 AIDKVISTFGS
-692 LGTILAG
+692 LKTILVG
-699 LGIVKIVKNVA
+699 LGIAKIIKNVA

>member
-43 DSSLSSMRKQIESMT
+43 DSSLSSMKKQIESMT
-58 KAATSAGSLTRLN
+58 KAAATANTAKSMG
-71 GYTQTNSGI
+71 GYTKTNSGI
-80 WLKDTAA
+80 WVKDTAA
-87 IKANTQAKTSN
+87 IKANTQAKN
-98 ANASRQAADAAKAQA
+98 ENASATKKAADATKQAKA
-113 TAISG
+113 S
-118 SLKEIQATNANI
+118 
-130 TSAYKSLQKT
+130 
-140 LGGST
+140 
-145 ATGQNASDL
+145 
-154 NAMKSKYIELQEAVT
+154 
-169 RLKSLKSSATQEDI
+169 ED
-183 NNVYKL
+183 
-189 QADMQNLISKTQQR
+189 T
-203 VAVEKQ
+203 
-209 AADAVKKMAEAEKQA
+209 
-224 AANEAAFAAGT
+224 FAAGT
-235 EKHTQALTKVNTLLG
+235 KKHTDALNKVNTLLG

-261 ARNGNTSA
+261 ARSGKSSDNYSA
-269 SYASL
+269 L
-274 KDQITALESLKTGL
+274 KGQITALETLKSGL
-288 MNGSVSAEQFKERF
+288 MNGTISAEQFENSFR
-302 ASIKAAVTDS
+302 SIKSTVTES
-312 STAIRAAGE
+312 SAAIRAAGE
-321 NTQSFG
+321 NTQTLG
-327 DRISGLAAKFS
+327 DRFGGLATKFA
-338 SWLTVSQ
+338 SWLSITQV
-345 AIMYAVRTAKQ
+345 IMTAVRTAKQ
-356 MVSAAVEVESAMNQI
+356 MVSAAVEVESAMAQI
-371 QIVTGASDSQMESF
+371 KIVTGASDSQMEAF
-385 LTRSI
+385 LTKSI

-411 RLGYGMNESAGLAK
+411 RLGYNMSDSSNLAK

-438 DTATTGITSI
+438 NTATTGITSI
-448 IKGYEMDASD
+448 IKGYELDAND

-557 IALSGVDIMKDE
+557 KALSGVDIMKDE

-628 DSAGAATEA
+628 DSAGTATEA
-637 NNLYMDTTKAKVGEL
+637 NNVYMDTTKAKVGEL

-664 SSNVTKGAVDAL
+664 SSNFTKGAVEGL

-681 AIDAVVNSVGS
+681 AIDKIVETVGS

-699 LGIVKIVKNVA
+699 LGLAKVIKNVA

>member
-43 DSSLSSMRKQIESMT
+43 DSSLSSMKKQIESMT
-58 KAATSAGSLTRLN
+58 KAAATANTAKSMG
-71 GYTQTNSGI
+71 GYTKTNSGI
-80 WLKDTAA
+80 WVKDTAA
-87 IKANTQAKTSN
+87 IKANTQAKN
-98 ANASRQAADAAKAQA
+98 ENASATKKAADATKQAKA
-113 TAISG
+113 S
-118 SLKEIQATNANI
+118 
-130 TSAYKSLQKT
+130 
-140 LGGST
+140 
-145 ATGQNASDL
+145 
-154 NAMKSKYIELQEAVT
+154 
-169 RLKSLKSSATQEDI
+169 ED
-183 NNVYKL
+183 
-189 QADMQNLISKTQQR
+189 T
-203 VAVEKQ
+203 
-209 AADAVKKMAEAEKQA
+209 
-224 AANEAAFAAGT
+224 FAAGT
-235 EKHTQALTKVNTLLG
+235 KKHTDALNKVNTLLG

-261 ARNGNTSA
+261 ARSGKSSDNYSA
-269 SYASL
+269 L
-274 KDQITALESLKTGL
+274 KGQITALETLKSGL
-288 MNGSVSAEQFKERF
+288 MNGTVSAEQFENSFR
-302 ASIKAAVTDS
+302 SIKSTVTES
-312 STAIRAAGE
+312 SAAIRAAGE
-321 NTQSFG
+321 NTQTLG
-327 DRISGLAAKFS
+327 DRFGGLATKFA
-338 SWLTVSQ
+338 SWLSITQV
-345 AIMYAVRTAKQ
+345 IMTAVRTAKQ
-356 MVSAAVEVESAMNQI
+356 MVSAAVEVESAMTQI
-371 QIVTGASDSQMESF
+371 KIVTGASDSQMEAF
-385 LTRSI
+385 LTKSI

-411 RLGYGMNESAGLAK
+411 RLGYNMSDSSNLAK

-448 IKGYEMDASD
+448 IKGYELDAND

-557 IALSGVDIMKDE
+557 KALSGVDIMKDE

-628 DSAGAATEA
+628 DSAGTAAEA
-637 NNLYMDTTKAKVGEL
+637 NNIYMDTTKAKVGEL

-664 SSNVTKGAVDAL
+664 SSNFTKGAVEGL

-681 AIDAVVNSVGS
+681 AIDKIVETVGS

-699 LGIVKIVKNVA
+699 LGLAKVIKNVA

>member
-43 DSSLSSMRKQIESMT
+43 DSSLSSMKKQIESMT
-58 KAATSAGSLTRLN
+58 KAAATANTAKSMG
-71 GYTQTNSGI
+71 GYTKTNSGI
-80 WLKDTAA
+80 WVKDTAA
-87 IKANTQAKTSN
+87 IKANTQAKNENASATKKA
-98 ANASRQAADAAKAQA
+98 ANATKQAKA
-113 TAISG
+113 S
-118 SLKEIQATNANI
+118 
-130 TSAYKSLQKT
+130 
-140 LGGST
+140 
-145 ATGQNASDL
+145 
-154 NAMKSKYIELQEAVT
+154 
-169 RLKSLKSSATQEDI
+169 ED
-183 NNVYKL
+183 
-189 QADMQNLISKTQQR
+189 T
-203 VAVEKQ
+203 
-209 AADAVKKMAEAEKQA
+209 
-224 AANEAAFAAGT
+224 FAAGT
-235 EKHTQALTKVNTLLG
+235 KKHTDALNKVNTLLG

-261 ARNGNTSA
+261 ARSGKSSDNYS
-269 SYASL
+269 SL
-274 KDQITALESLKTGL
+274 KGQITALETLKSGL
-288 MNGSVSAEQFKERF
+288 MNGTVSAEQFENSFR
-302 ASIKAAVTDS
+302 SIKSTVTES
-312 STAIRAAGE
+312 SAAIRAAGE
-321 NTQSFG
+321 NTQTLG
-327 DRISGLAAKFS
+327 DRFGGLATKFA
-338 SWLTVSQ
+338 SWLSITQV
-345 AIMYAVRTAKQ
+345 IMTAVRTAKQ
-356 MVSAAVEVESAMNQI
+356 MVSAAVEVESAMAQI
-371 QIVTGASDSQMESF
+371 KIVTGASDSQMEAF
-385 LTRSI
+385 LTKSI

-411 RLGYGMNESAGLAK
+411 RLGYNMSDSSNLAK

-448 IKGYEMDASD
+448 IKGYELDAND

-557 IALSGVDIMKDE
+557 KALSGVDIMKDE

-628 DSAGAATEA
+628 DSAGIATEA
-637 NNLYMDTTKAKVGEL
+637 NNIYMDTTKAKVGEL

-664 SSNVTKGAVDAL
+664 SSNFTKGAVEGL

-681 AIDAVVNSVGS
+681 AIDKIVETVGS

-699 LGIVKIVKNVA
+699 LGLAKVIKNVA

>member
-43 DSSLSSMRKQIESMT
+43 DSSLSSMKKQIESMT
-58 KAATSAGSLTRLN
+58 KAAATANTAKSMG
-71 GYTQTNSGI
+71 GYTKTNSGI
-80 WLKDTAA
+80 WVKDTAA
-87 IKANTQAKTSN
+87 IKANTQAKN
-98 ANASRQAADAAKAQA
+98 ENASATKKAADATKQAKA
-113 TAISG
+113 S
-118 SLKEIQATNANI
+118 
-130 TSAYKSLQKT
+130 
-140 LGGST
+140 
-145 ATGQNASDL
+145 
-154 NAMKSKYIELQEAVT
+154 
-169 RLKSLKSSATQEDI
+169 ED
-183 NNVYKL
+183 
-189 QADMQNLISKTQQR
+189 T
-203 VAVEKQ
+203 
-209 AADAVKKMAEAEKQA
+209 
-224 AANEAAFAAGT
+224 FAAGT
-235 EKHTQALTKVNTLLG
+235 KKHTDALNKVNTLLG

-261 ARNGNTSA
+261 ARSGKSSDNYSA
-269 SYASL
+269 L
-274 KDQITALESLKTGL
+274 KGQITALETLKSGL
-288 MNGSVSAEQFKERF
+288 MNGTISAEQFENSFR
-302 ASIKAAVTDS
+302 SIKSTVTES
-312 STAIRAAGE
+312 SAAIRAAGE
-321 NTQSFG
+321 NTQTLG
-327 DRISGLAAKFS
+327 DRFGGLATKFA
-338 SWLTVSQ
+338 SWLSITQV
-345 AIMYAVRTAKQ
+345 IMTSVRTAKQ
-356 MVSAAVEVESAMNQI
+356 MVSAAVEVESAMAQI
-371 QIVTGASDSQMESF
+371 KIVTGASDSQMEAF
-385 LTRSI
+385 LTKSI

-411 RLGYGMNESAGLAK
+411 RLGYNMSDSSNLAK

-448 IKGYEMDASD
+448 IKGYELDAND

-557 IALSGVDIMKDE
+557 KALSGVDIMKDE

-628 DSAGAATEA
+628 DSAGTATEA
-637 NNLYMDTTKAKVGEL
+637 NNVYMDTTKAKVGEL

-664 SSNVTKGAVDAL
+664 SSNFTKGAVEGL

-681 AIDAVVNSVGS
+681 AIDKIVETVGS

-699 LGIVKIVKNVA
+699 LGLAKVIKNVA

>member
-43 DSSLSSMRKQIESMT
+43 DSSLSSMKKQIESMT
-58 KAATSAGSLTRLN
+58 KAAATANTAKSMG
-71 GYTQTNSGI
+71 GYTKTNSGI
-80 WLKDTAA
+80 WVKDTAA
-87 IKANTQAKTSN
+87 IKANTQAKN
-98 ANASRQAADAAKAQA
+98 ENASATKKAADATKQAKA
-113 TAISG
+113 S
-118 SLKEIQATNANI
+118 
-130 TSAYKSLQKT
+130 
-140 LGGST
+140 
-145 ATGQNASDL
+145 
-154 NAMKSKYIELQEAVT
+154 
-169 RLKSLKSSATQEDI
+169 ED
-183 NNVYKL
+183 
-189 QADMQNLISKTQQR
+189 T
-203 VAVEKQ
+203 
-209 AADAVKKMAEAEKQA
+209 
-224 AANEAAFAAGT
+224 FAAGT
-235 EKHTQALTKVNTLLG
+235 KKHTDALNKVNTLLG

-261 ARNGNTSA
+261 ARSGKSSDNYSA
-269 SYASL
+269 L
-274 KDQITALESLKTGL
+274 KGQITALETLKSGL
-288 MNGSVSAEQFKERF
+288 MNGTISAEQFENSFR
-302 ASIKAAVTDS
+302 SIKSTVTES
-312 STAIRAAGE
+312 SAAIRAAGE
-321 NTQSFG
+321 NTQTLG
-327 DRISGLAAKFS
+327 DRFGGLATKFA
-338 SWLTVSQ
+338 SWLSITQV
-345 AIMYAVRTAKQ
+345 IMTAVRTAKQ
-356 MVSAAVEVESAMNQI
+356 MVSAAVEVESAMAQI
-371 QIVTGASDSQMESF
+371 KIVTGASDSQMEAF
-385 LTRSI
+385 LTKSI

-411 RLGYGMNESAGLAK
+411 RLGYNMSDSSNLAK

-448 IKGYEMDASD
+448 IKGYELDAND

-557 IALSGVDIMKDE
+557 KDLSGVDIMKDE

-628 DSAGAATEA
+628 DSAGTATEA
-637 NNLYMDTTKAKVGEL
+637 NNVYMDTTKAKVGEL

-664 SSNVTKGAVDAL
+664 SSNFTKGAVEGL

-681 AIDAVVNSVGS
+681 AIDKIVETVGS

-699 LGIVKIVKNVA
+699 LGLAKVIKNVA

>member
-43 DSSLSSMRKQIESMT
+43 DSSLSSMKKQIESMT
-58 KAATSAGSLTRLN
+58 KAAATANTAKSMG
-71 GYTQTNSGI
+71 GYTKTNSGI
-80 WLKDTAA
+80 WVKDTAA
-87 IKANTQAKTSN
+87 IKANTQAKN
-98 ANASRQAADAAKAQA
+98 ENASATKKAADATKQAKA
-113 TAISG
+113 S
-118 SLKEIQATNANI
+118 
-130 TSAYKSLQKT
+130 
-140 LGGST
+140 
-145 ATGQNASDL
+145 
-154 NAMKSKYIELQEAVT
+154 
-169 RLKSLKSSATQEDI
+169 ED
-183 NNVYKL
+183 
-189 QADMQNLISKTQQR
+189 T
-203 VAVEKQ
+203 
-209 AADAVKKMAEAEKQA
+209 
-224 AANEAAFAAGT
+224 FAAGT
-235 EKHTQALTKVNTLLG
+235 KKHTDALNKVNTLLG

-261 ARNGNTSA
+261 ARSGKSSDNYSA
-269 SYASL
+269 L
-274 KDQITALESLKTGL
+274 KGQITALETLKSGL
-288 MNGSVSAEQFKERF
+288 MNGTVSAEQFENSFR
-302 ASIKAAVTDS
+302 SIKSTVTES
-312 STAIRAAGE
+312 SAAIRAAGE
-321 NTQSFG
+321 NTQTLG
-327 DRISGLAAKFS
+327 DRFGGLATKFA
-338 SWLTVSQ
+338 SWLSITQV
-345 AIMYAVRTAKQ
+345 IMTAVRTAKQ
-356 MVSAAVEVESAMNQI
+356 MVSAAVEVESAMAQI
-371 QIVTGASDSQMESF
+371 KIVTGASDSQMEAF
-385 LTRSI
+385 LTKSI

-411 RLGYGMNESAGLAK
+411 RLGYNMSDSSNLAK

-448 IKGYEMDASD
+448 IKGYGLDAND

-557 IALSGVDIMKDE
+557 KALSGVDIMKDE

-628 DSAGAATEA
+628 DSAGTATEA
-637 NNLYMDTTKAKVGEL
+637 NNVYMDTTKAKVGEL

-664 SSNVTKGAVDAL
+664 SSNFTKGAVEGL

-681 AIDAVVNSVGS
+681 AIDKIVETVGS

-699 LGIVKIVKNVA
+699 LGLAKVIKNVA

>member
-43 DSSLSSMRKQIESMT
+43 DSSLSSMKKQIESMT
-58 KAATSAGSLTRLN
+58 KAAATANTAKSMG
-71 GYTQTNSGI
+71 GYTKTNSGI
-80 WLKDTAA
+80 WVKDTAA
-87 IKANTQAKTSN
+87 IKANTQAKN
-98 ANASRQAADAAKAQA
+98 ENASATKKAADATKQAKA
-113 TAISG
+113 S
-118 SLKEIQATNANI
+118 
-130 TSAYKSLQKT
+130 
-140 LGGST
+140 
-145 ATGQNASDL
+145 
-154 NAMKSKYIELQEAVT
+154 
-169 RLKSLKSSATQEDI
+169 ED
-183 NNVYKL
+183 
-189 QADMQNLISKTQQR
+189 T
-203 VAVEKQ
+203 
-209 AADAVKKMAEAEKQA
+209 
-224 AANEAAFAAGT
+224 FAAGT
-235 EKHTQALTKVNTLLG
+235 KKHTDALNKVNTLLG

-261 ARNGNTSA
+261 ARSGKSSDNYSA
-269 SYASL
+269 L
-274 KDQITALESLKTGL
+274 KGQITALETLKSGL
-288 MNGSVSAEQFKERF
+288 MNGTVSAEQFENSFR
-302 ASIKAAVTDS
+302 SIKSTVTES
-312 STAIRAAGE
+312 SAAIRAAGE
-321 NTQSFG
+321 NTQTLG
-327 DRISGLAAKFS
+327 DRFGGLATKFA
-338 SWLTVSQ
+338 SWLSITQV
-345 AIMYAVRTAKQ
+345 IMTAVRTAKQ
-356 MVSAAVEVESAMNQI
+356 MVSAAVEVESAMAQI
-371 QIVTGASDSQMESF
+371 KIVTGASDSQMEAF
-385 LTRSI
+385 LTKSI

-411 RLGYGMNESAGLAK
+411 RLGYNMSDSSNLAK

-448 IKGYEMDASD
+448 IKGYELDAND

-557 IALSGVDIMKDE
+557 KALSGVDIMKDE

-628 DSAGAATEA
+628 DSAGTATEA
-637 NNLYMDTTKAKVGEL
+637 NNVYMDTKKAKVGEL

-664 SSNVTKGAVDAL
+664 SSNFTKGAVEGL

-681 AIDAVVNSVGS
+681 AIDKIVETVGS

-699 LGIVKIVKNVA
+699 LGLAKVIKNVA

>member
-43 DSSLSSMRKQIESMT
+43 DSSLSSMKKQIESMT
-58 KAATSAGSLTRLN
+58 KAAATANTAKSMG
-71 GYTQTNSGI
+71 GYTKTNSGI
-80 WLKDTAA
+80 WVKDTAA
-87 IKANTQAKTSN
+87 IKANTQAKN
-98 ANASRQAADAAKAQA
+98 ENASATKKAADATKQAKA
-113 TAISG
+113 S
-118 SLKEIQATNANI
+118 
-130 TSAYKSLQKT
+130 
-140 LGGST
+140 
-145 ATGQNASDL
+145 
-154 NAMKSKYIELQEAVT
+154 
-169 RLKSLKSSATQEDI
+169 ED
-183 NNVYKL
+183 
-189 QADMQNLISKTQQR
+189 T
-203 VAVEKQ
+203 
-209 AADAVKKMAEAEKQA
+209 
-224 AANEAAFAAGT
+224 FAAGT
-235 EKHTQALTKVNTLLG
+235 KKHTDALNKVNTLLG

-261 ARNGNTSA
+261 ARSGKSSDNYSA
-269 SYASL
+269 L
-274 KDQITALESLKTGL
+274 KGQITALETLKSGL
-288 MNGSVSAEQFKERF
+288 MNGTVSAEQFENSFR
-302 ASIKAAVTDS
+302 SIKSTVTES
-312 STAIRAAGE
+312 SAAIRAAGE
-321 NTQSFG
+321 NTQTLG
-327 DRISGLAAKFS
+327 DRFGGLATKFA
-338 SWLTVSQ
+338 SWLSITQV
-345 AIMYAVRTAKQ
+345 IMTAVRTAKQ
-356 MVSAAVEVESAMNQI
+356 MVSAAVEVESAMTQI
-371 QIVTGASDSQMESF
+371 KIVTGASDSQMEAF
-385 LTRSI
+385 LTKSI

-411 RLGYGMNESAGLAK
+411 RLGYNMSDSSNLAK

-448 IKGYEMDASD
+448 IKGYELDAND

-557 IALSGVDIMKDE
+557 KALSGVDIMKDE

-628 DSAGAATEA
+628 DSAGTATEA
-637 NNLYMDTTKAKVGEL
+637 NNIYMDTTKAKVGEL

-664 SSNVTKGAVDAL
+664 SSNFTKGAVEGL

-681 AIDAVVNSVGS
+681 AIDKIVETIGS

-699 LGIVKIVKNVA
+699 LGLAKVIKNVA

>member
-26 LVSQVNAN
+26 LVAQVNAN

-58 KAATSAGSLTRLN
+58 KAASSANAMKSMG

-87 IKANTQAKTSN
+87 IKANTQAKD
-98 ANASRQAADAAKAQA
+98 ANASATKKAADATKQAKA
-113 TAISG
+113 S
-118 SLKEIQATNANI
+118 
-130 TSAYKSLQKT
+130 
-140 LGGST
+140 
-145 ATGQNASDL
+145 
-154 NAMKSKYIELQEAVT
+154 
-169 RLKSLKSSATQEDI
+169 ED
-183 NNVYKL
+183 
-189 QADMQNLISKTQQR
+189 
-203 VAVEKQ
+203 
-209 AADAVKKMAEAEKQA
+209 
-224 AANEAAFAAGT
+224 AFAAGT
-235 EKHTQALTKVNTLLG
+235 KKHTDALNKVNTLLG
-250 QVTAN
+250 QVTVN

-261 ARNGNTSA
+261 ARSGKTST
-269 SYASL
+269 SYSAL
-274 KDQITALESLKTGL
+274 KDQISALESLKIGL

-302 ASIKAAVTDS
+302 ASIKATVTDS

-411 RLGYGMNESAGLAK
+411 RLGYGMNDSASLAK

-557 IALSGVDIMKDE
+557 MALSGVDIMKDE

-628 DSAGAATEA
+628 DSAGTATEA

-681 AIDAVVNSVGS
+681 AIDAVVNSIGS
-692 LGTILAG
+692 LGTIIAG
-699 LGIVKIVKNVA
+699 VGIVKFVKNVA

>member
-43 DSSLSSMRKQIESMT
+43 DSSLSSMKKQIESMT
-58 KAATSAGSLTRLN
+58 KAAATANTAKSMG
-71 GYTQTNSGI
+71 GYTKTNSGI
-80 WLKDTAA
+80 WVKDTAA
-87 IKANTQAKTSN
+87 IKANTQAKN
-98 ANASRQAADAAKAQA
+98 ENASATKKAADATKQAKA
-113 TAISG
+113 S
-118 SLKEIQATNANI
+118 
-130 TSAYKSLQKT
+130 
-140 LGGST
+140 
-145 ATGQNASDL
+145 
-154 NAMKSKYIELQEAVT
+154 
-169 RLKSLKSSATQEDI
+169 ED
-183 NNVYKL
+183 
-189 QADMQNLISKTQQR
+189 T
-203 VAVEKQ
+203 
-209 AADAVKKMAEAEKQA
+209 
-224 AANEAAFAAGT
+224 FAAGT
-235 EKHTQALTKVNTLLG
+235 KKHTDALNKVNTLLG

-261 ARNGNTSA
+261 ARSGKSSDNYSA
-269 SYASL
+269 L
-274 KDQITALESLKTGL
+274 KGQITALETLKSGL
-288 MNGSVSAEQFKERF
+288 MNGTVSAEQFENSFR
-302 ASIKAAVTDS
+302 SIKSTVIES
-312 STAIRAAGE
+312 SAAIRAAGE
-321 NTQSFG
+321 NTQTLG
-327 DRISGLAAKFS
+327 DRFGGLATKFA
-338 SWLTVSQ
+338 SWLSITQV
-345 AIMYAVRTAKQ
+345 IMTAVRTAKQ
-356 MVSAAVEVESAMNQI
+356 MVSAAVEVESAMTQI
-371 QIVTGASDSQMESF
+371 KIVTGASDSQMEAF
-385 LTRSI
+385 LTKSI

-411 RLGYGMNESAGLAK
+411 RLGYNMSDSSNLAK

-448 IKGYEMDASD
+448 IKGYELDAND

-557 IALSGVDIMKDE
+557 KALSGVDIMKDE

-628 DSAGAATEA
+628 DSAGTATEA
-637 NNLYMDTTKAKVGEL
+637 NNIYMDTTKAKVGEL

-664 SSNVTKGAVDAL
+664 SSNFTKGAVEGL

-681 AIDAVVNSVGS
+681 AIDKIVETVGS

-699 LGIVKIVKNVA
+699 LGLAKVIKNVA

>member
-26 LVSQVNAN
+26 LVAQVNAN

-58 KAATSAGSLTRLN
+58 KAAASAGSLTKLN

-130 TSAYKSLQKT
+130 TSAYKNLQKT

-169 RLKSLKSSATQEDI
+169 RLKSLKSSATQEDV
-183 NNVYKL
+183 NNIYKL

-209 AADAVKKMAEAEKQA
+209 AADAAKKVAEAEKQA

-288 MNGSVSAEQFKERF
+288 MNGSISAEQFKERF
-302 ASIKAAVTDS
+302 ASIRAAVTDS

-345 AIMYAVRTAKQ
+345 AIMYAVRTVKQ

>member
-26 LVSQVNAN
+26 LVAQVNAN

-58 KAATSAGSLTRLN
+58 KAAASAGSLTRLN

-130 TSAYKSLQKT
+130 TSAYKNLQKT

-209 AADAVKKMAEAEKQA
+209 AADAVKKMADAEKQA

-235 EKHTQALTKVNTLLG
+235 EKHTQALMKVNTLLG

-345 AIMYAVRTAKQ
+345 AIMYAVRTVKQ
-356 MVSAAVEVESAMNQI
+356 MVSAAVEVESAMKQI

>member
-43 DSSLSSMRKQIESMT
+43 DSSLSSMKKQIESMT
-58 KAATSAGSLTRLN
+58 KAAATANTAKSMG
-71 GYTQTNSGI
+71 GYTKTNSGI
-80 WLKDTAA
+80 WVKDTAA
-87 IKANTQAKTSN
+87 IKANTQAKN
-98 ANASRQAADAAKAQA
+98 ENASATKKAADATKQAKA
-113 TAISG
+113 S
-118 SLKEIQATNANI
+118 
-130 TSAYKSLQKT
+130 
-140 LGGST
+140 
-145 ATGQNASDL
+145 
-154 NAMKSKYIELQEAVT
+154 
-169 RLKSLKSSATQEDI
+169 ED
-183 NNVYKL
+183 
-189 QADMQNLISKTQQR
+189 T
-203 VAVEKQ
+203 
-209 AADAVKKMAEAEKQA
+209 
-224 AANEAAFAAGT
+224 FAAGT
-235 EKHTQALTKVNTLLG
+235 KKRTDALNKVNTLLG

-261 ARNGNTSA
+261 ARSGKSSDNYSA
-269 SYASL
+269 L
-274 KDQITALESLKTGL
+274 KGQITALETLKSGL
-288 MNGSVSAEQFKERF
+288 MNGTVSAEQFENSFR
-302 ASIKAAVTDS
+302 SIKSTVTES
-312 STAIRAAGE
+312 SAAIRVAGE
-321 NTQSFG
+321 NTQTLG
-327 DRISGLAAKFS
+327 DRFGGLATKFA
-338 SWLTVSQ
+338 SWLSITQV
-345 AIMYAVRTAKQ
+345 IMTAVRTAKQ
-356 MVSAAVEVESAMNQI
+356 MVSAAVEVESAMTQI
-371 QIVTGASDSQMESF
+371 KIVTGASDSQMEAF
-385 LTRSI
+385 LTKSI

-411 RLGYGMNESAGLAK
+411 RLGYNMSDSSNLAK

-448 IKGYEMDASD
+448 IKGYELDAND

-557 IALSGVDIMKDE
+557 KALSGVDIMKDE

-628 DSAGAATEA
+628 DSAGTATEA
-637 NNLYMDTTKAKVGEL
+637 NNIYMDTTKAKVGEL

-664 SSNVTKGAVDAL
+664 SSNFTKGAVEGL

-681 AIDAVVNSVGS
+681 AIDKIVETVGS

-699 LGIVKIVKNVA
+699 LGLAKVIKNVA